1 MQTTVSTDNFVMT
14 VLDTLMHKMD
24 MWINDQ
30 ERLNQVKMA
39 LYMNLMNKTILTDPE
54 TGKQLPAEY
63 VDDTLIIIERFL
75 LYMKI
80 EQRTNGTIESYRGEV
95 RNFFR
100 YVQKNYADITKMDV
114 MAYLSHKQMV
124 DGNSDV
130 TLNTKIHV
138 LKSFYLWIMNEDTIE
153 DGGCLSRKP
162 KKNPMAKVNKI
173 KEEKKVR
180 TVLTDEQVEII
191 RCDCKCLRDRAIVE
205 VLIATG
211 MRISELTRLNLTDI
225 DVVGKQCVIYGK
237 GRKERYAFFTDR
249 SLVHLKA
256 YIKNRKRMTDC
267 ENALF
272 LNDRKS
278 NIGGVALYRRMI
290 NDSVRHMLNGIQRS
304 DPRLEGVRVHPHA
317 FRAYL
322 ATYMARHG
330 ASLKDIKNI
339 LGHANVNTTLE
350 CYIVEDLASI
360 QTAHQ
365 RYVA

>member
-1 MQTTVSTDNFVMT
+1 MQTAINTDNFVMT
-14 VLDTLMHKMD
+14 VLDTLMNKMD
-24 MWINDQ
+24 MWIDEQ

-39 LYMNLMNKTILTDPE
+39 LYMNLMNKTILTDPDADR
-54 TGKQLPAEY
+54 QLPAEY

-75 LYMKI
+75 LYMGI
-80 EQRTNGTIESYRGEV
+80 EQRTESTIESYRREI

-114 MAYLSHKQMV
+114 MAYLSHKQLV
-124 DGNSDV
+124 DNNGNV
-130 TLNTKIHV
+130 TLNTKIHI
-138 LKSFYLWIMNEDTIE
+138 LKSFYTWVMNEDTIE

-211 MRISELTRLNLTDI
+211 MRISELTKLNLDDI
-225 DVVGKQCVIYGK
+225 DIVGKRCIIYGK
-237 GRKERYAFFTDR
+237 GRKERHAFFSDR

-256 YIKNRKRMTDC
+256 YIKNRRRMTEC

-278 NIGGVALYRRMI
+278 NKDGVALYRRML
-290 NDSVRHMLNGIQRS
+290 NDSVRHMLNTIQSS

-330 ASLKDIKNI
+330 ASIKDIKNI

-350 CYIVEDLASI
+350 CYIVEDMASI
-360 QTAHQ
+360 QSAHQ
-365 RYVA
+365 MYVA